1 MNPANGLF
9 ISMDSYQG
17 SLYEPVTLHKYLYA
31 NANPVVYTDPTG
43 YFSFSETQIAQTI
56 QAELNS
62 QVTLSFKTVMKMVNV
77 ASTCYSTT
85 RRAVT
90 SILEGDSAM
99 SVMGEWL
106 IGAISGVLIG
116 ILLPIACVIP
126 KPVMTVISV
135 LLTVLIVPQV
145 IEDWKNGDYDLAVAG
160 GLQMLSSLSTIFMK
174 CFTGDTLVAT
184 EDGDKRIDEIA
195 VGDFVWAEDTVTG
208 EQVLKRVS
216 KVYVKET
223 DHLIHIGTSTG
234 EDIETTKNHPFYTE
248 ERGWVAASELE
259 EGETLHTED
268 GNIVTVTYNHDEWL
282 EEPVKVYNLEVERL
296 HTYYVTVDRV
306 LVHNEYN
313 KDELE
318 LPKTVKS
325 AKGVEGDFS
334 VNGYSYRIDTNKVAP
349 GEGGFHLHIYRGNE
363 EIAKITG
370 RGGYVESH
378 KGKALLSPSE
388 MNKIVKK
395 EINKLVTYIQ
405 KML

>member
-1 MNPANGLF
+1 
-9 ISMDSYQG
+9 
-17 SLYEPVTLHKYLYA
+17 
-31 NANPVVYTDPTG
+31 
-43 YFSFSETQIAQTI
+43 
-56 QAELNS
+56 
-62 QVTLSFKTVMKMVNV
+62 
-77 ASTCYSTT
+77 
-85 RRAVT
+85 
-90 SILEGDSAM
+90 
-99 SVMGEWL
+99 
-106 IGAISGVLIG
+106 
-116 ILLPIACVIP
+116 
-126 KPVMTVISV
+126 
-135 LLTVLIVPQV
+135 
-145 IEDWKNGDYDLAVAG
+145 
-160 GLQMLSSLSTIFMK
+160 MLSSLSAIFMK

-184 EDGDKRIDEIA
+184 EDGDKRIDEIE
-195 VGDFVWAEDTVTG
+195 VNDYVWAEDTVTG

-282 EEPVKVYNLEVERL
+282 EEPVKVYNLEVEGL